1 LSRIAGLYVGG
12 ITVLEPEGQST
23 GIFKLAVHTPLQL
36 TREGFSGDVQADRR
50 AHGGPEKAV
59 HHYAAENY
67 APLAAAFPAAAS
79 ALVPGSLGENI
90 SSSGWNETGVCIG
103 DIFRLG
109 RAVVQV
115 SQPRSPCWKI
125 NHKFGTLG
133 MSRFI
138 AEQGI
143 TGWYYRVVE
152 EGKVAPDDIFELLER
167 PSPGVPLARLWH
179 ASLAHR
185 PSMDELTQLIATAGL
200 NPVWIEKLTERRD
213 WLMENSSPPIT
224 GTDPQ

>member
-1 LSRIAGLYVGG
+1 MNRIAGLYVGG
-12 ITVLEPEGQST
+12 ITTLEPEGQST
-23 GIFKLAVHTPLQL
+23 GIYKLASKSPLQL

-50 AHGGPEKAV
+50 VHGGPEKAV

-67 APLAAAFPAAAS
+67 APLAAAFPATAGT
-79 ALVPGSLGENI
+79 LVPGGLGENV
-90 SSSGWNETGVCIG
+90 SSSGWNEAGVCIG
-103 DIFRLG
+103 DVFRLG

-125 NHKFGTLG
+125 NHKFGTPG

-152 EGKVAPDDIFELLER
+152 EGEVAPDDVFELLER
-167 PSPGVPLARLWH
+167 PSPGVSLARLWQV
-179 ASLAHR
+179 SLTHR
-185 PSMDELTQLIATAGL
+185 PAIDELTQLIATPGL
-200 NPVWIEKLTERRD
+200 NPGWVDKLAERRS
-213 WLMENSSPPIT
+213 WLIENSSVDDS
-224 GTDPQ
+224 GTPTA

>member
-1 LSRIAGLYVGG
+1 MTRIGGLYVGG
-12 ITVLEPEGQST
+12 ITVLQPEGQST
-23 GIFKLAVHTPLQL
+23 GIFKHRVTSPRQL

-50 AHGGPEKAV
+50 VHGGPEKAV

-67 APLAAAFPAAAS
+67 AQLAAKFPAAAG
-79 ALVPGSLGENI
+79 ALVAGSLGENI
-90 SSSGWNETGVCIG
+90 SSSGWDEAGVCIG

-109 RAVVQV
+109 RAVIQV

-125 NHKFGTLG
+125 NHKFSEPG

-152 EGKVAPDDIFELLER
+152 EGTVDPDDVFELLER
-167 PSPGVPLARLWH
+167 PSPQVTLARLWQVG
-179 ASLAHR
+179 LAHR
-185 PSMDELTQLIATAGL
+185 PAIEELTLLIATVGL
-200 NPVWIEKLTERRD
+200 TPGWVDKLTTRRD
-213 WLMENSSPPIT
+213 WLSKNSSPPI
-224 GTDPQ
+224 P